1 MKVRSRGSR
10 LIIIV
15 IVLLLMITAIVSTIK
30 NKQKVE
36 AKMQNEL
43 EKNAVAEKQIEEN
56 GVSEN
61 LIDDQGTAE
70 NEHKEIDFLANV
82 KEPKYYK
89 NEKNIK
95 IPVIIYHA
103 FGEVPKSDAN
113 YSLFSTEER
122 FDDNVKTL
130 LDAGYTFINLEE
142 VYKYNNGELALPEKV
157 CVITMDDGW
166 AGCYTEA
173 YKVLKKYNVPATIF
187 IVNYFMNANGYLTW
201 DQAKEMFDSGLVK
214 IHIHGLWHN
223 DCTTLSESTL
233 KEQYNTAHEEIENKM
248 GASIQ
253 RIMAYPAGSHNDNTI
268 KWLKEIG
275 YDVQVL
281 TKYGTVNKSRTLDM
295 TDIGRIR
302 GEMAT
307 GRQLLNVIT
316 AAGV

>member
-1 MKVRSRGSR
+1 MKKKETGNR

-15 IVLLLMITAIVSTIK
+15 IVLLLMATAIVATIR

-36 AKMQNEL
+36 AGTKVQNETSP
-43 EKNAVAEKQIEEN
+43 NIVEEN
-56 GVSEN
+56 IAKESEVV
-61 LIDDQGTAE
+61 E
-70 NEHKEIDFLANV
+70 NKIKDIDFLANV

-113 YSLFSTEER
+113 YALFSTEER

-316 AAGV
+316 AAEV